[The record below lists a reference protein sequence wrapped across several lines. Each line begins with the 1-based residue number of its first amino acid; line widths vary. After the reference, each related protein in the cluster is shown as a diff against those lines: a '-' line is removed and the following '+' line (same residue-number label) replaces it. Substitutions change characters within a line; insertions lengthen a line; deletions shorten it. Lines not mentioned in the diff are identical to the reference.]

1 MVIIHHHRKKANDA
15 QSKKQPDTLH
25 DVYGSYIITSTV
37 DFVLNLEE
45 RPDDV
50 DEKTLTLSM
59 LKSRYSAVP
68 EPVKVSRSEKLHFS
82 VLQDIARKFLEGAP
96 TDDNSSPAPSLTI

>member
-1 MVIIHHHRKKANDA
+1 MNAPRNRPKGWA
-15 QSKKQPDTLH
+15 QLWWSSLPLR
-25 DVYGSYIITSTV
+25 
-37 DFVLNLEE
+37 VLLS
-45 RPDDV
+45 
-50 DEKTLTLSM
+50 TLTLSM

-96 TDDNSSPAPSLTI
+96 TDDDSSPAPSLTI